1 VSQGHR
7 HVDLRFGAIDRIRRR
22 ARVRRGRARPRV
34 VVAARHHVRELVG

>member
-22 ARVRRGRARPRV
+22 TRMRRARANQRV
-34 VVAARHHVRELVG
+34 VVAARHHARELVG